1 MRVAIVTDSTAD
13 LTPQEAADQGIRV
26 VPLQV
31 IFGDVAYADGVD
43 LAPAEFYSKL
53 SAARDLPTT
62 SQPSPGDFLAAFEEL
77 LRTHDAVFG
86 LFISARLS
94 GTLEAARTA
103 AQMAGG
109 PVAVMDSGLAS
120 YGLGLGVLEAARLA
134 REGADVTAIRAG
146 LERYLPGVRAYILV
160 TALEM
165 LRRGGRIGGA
175 AALVGSLLQIKPIIT
190 LRDGLVDVFEK
201 VRTSAR
207 AVETMFSHLE
217 EDLREGRIR
226 DIAVIHTASPQ
237 LAQSLLLR
245 AQELAPAAHVRIRE
259 LGPVI
264 GTHVGPGN
272 VGLIY
277 HIGDD

>member
-13 LTPQEAADQGIRV
+13 LTPQEAADHGIRV

-43 LAPAEFYSKL
+43 LTPAEFYRKL

-62 SQPSPGDFLAAFEEL
+62 SQPSPGDFLAAFEDL
-77 LRTHDAVFG
+77 LRSHDAVFG

-94 GTLEAARTA
+94 GTFEAAHTA
-103 AQMAGG
+103 ALMARGS
-109 PVAVMDSGLAS
+109 VAVMDSGLAS
-120 YGLGLGVLEAARLA
+120 YGLGLCALEGARLA
-134 REGADVTAIRAG
+134 REGAEPAAIRAG
-146 LERYLPGVRAYILV
+146 LECYLRGIREYILV
-160 TALEM
+160 TNLEM

-175 AALVGSLLQIKPIIT
+175 AALVGSILQVRPIIT
-190 LRDGLVDVFEK
+190 VKDGLVDVFEK

-207 AVETMFSHLE
+207 AVETMLSHLE
-217 EDLREGRIR
+217 ADLRRGEIR
-226 DIAVIHTASPQ
+226 DVAVIHTDALSGAEAL
-237 LAQSLLLR
+237 LAR
-245 AQELAPAAHVRIRE
+245 VRELAPSAHARIRE

-277 HIGDD
+277 HVS